1 MKKWVV
7 GCLIVLVLAG
17 IGGVV
22 GTYLVYRWGKSKV
35 DTYVTSVQQFGDA
48 AKMDEQV
55 SNKALF
61 TAPSNGEL
69 TADQVD
75 RFMKVQ
81 EGLETKMGARLKELD
96 AKYDALSKSNGGK
109 ASITETFGAIKDLGT
124 LIVEAKHAQVEML
137 NAQHF
142 SASEYNWTRQSV
154 YSAIGVPMAGNFTEA
169 LQKAAEGKQTGD
181 TPQDQIIGV
190 VPEHN
195 KALVAPHAE
204 KLKER
209 AGWAFFGL

>member
-109 ASITETFGAIKDLGT
+109 ASITTILARIST
-124 LIVEAKHAQVEML
+124 P
-137 NAQHF
+137 
-142 SASEYNWTRQSV
+142 SASSV
-154 YSAIGVPMAGNFTEA
+154 AFLPLGSNVPSI
-169 LQKAAEGKQTGD
+169 KAS
-181 TPQDQIIGV
+181 
-190 VPEHN
+190 
-195 KALVAPHAE
+195 
-204 KLKER
+204 LKER
-209 AGWAFFGL
+209 CTPCQKQLCS